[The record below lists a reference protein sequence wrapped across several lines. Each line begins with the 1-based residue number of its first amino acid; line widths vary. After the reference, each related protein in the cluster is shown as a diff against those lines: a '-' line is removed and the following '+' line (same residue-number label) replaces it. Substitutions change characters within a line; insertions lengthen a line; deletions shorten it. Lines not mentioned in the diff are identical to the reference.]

1 MKKLSLRNGK
11 AIDNWKMNIFDL
23 VGNTMLNWLSHPN
36 QCAPLY
42 LSWPVKASQASVTAA
57 LARGKKGQN
66 FTLREMKAHETLCAR
81 CRYIAEWNC
90 VQQRW
95 CPAISKT
102 TMPHHYNRLMQQRW
116 CPAISTLPSHIHS
129 HCTRTYIPKGV
140 HPDPTCVPTARA
152 YGPFAYG
159 LLPTTH
165 Y

>member
-1 MKKLSLRNGK
+1 MPLSRQSRCSKSMDTCKLFWCPNQSRSHLCAYGPVVYKILLKPMDHWKMKKSDQNK
-11 AIDNWKMNIFDL
+11 KKINEVKKTHTQ
-23 VGNTMLNWLSHPN
+23 GNEI
-36 QCAPLY
+36 A
-42 LSWPVKASQASVTAA
+42 
-57 LARGKKGQN
+57 
-66 FTLREMKAHETLCAR
+66 
-81 CRYIAEWNC
+81 IAEWNC